1 VFVSKKHLFPTLTR
15 HISLCKLEFHEHLL
29 SWCVCLQQTC
39 LTYINKTYKVI
50 QEVTILAKPVKKR
63 STLLCRAYNMY
74 SRHFLLPWVIL
85 VWVVLGQIR
94 LCDVRLGQVRQDEVW
109 LSIGECSNYL
119 FDSKYFFKFSIK
131 A

>member
-1 VFVSKKHLFPTLTR
+1 MFVSKKHLFPTLTR